1 MANADHYTLFF
12 VSWLTVLLGI
22 NPSAGSKVAR
32 CRGKKVQSGVHDA
45 VLSFV
50 RELALFTDLDS

>member
-1 MANADHYTLFF
+1 VNFALCF
-12 VSWLTVLLGI
+12 VLWLTVLLGI

-32 CRGKKVQSGVHDA
+32 CRGKKIGSGVHDA

-50 RELALFTDLDS
+50 RELALFADLDN